1 MLVLFANLVGMEQP
15 SKSAVRKAGSWIRTA
30 IQSGVSLEQV
40 KESSQMQV
48 ITNYRNCFTEPM
60 RRVTDGLVTP
70 LSEHGLAGQVS
81 SRLKRAETIIDKIS
95 KRETGIDLSRMQ
107 DIGGRR
113 VVPDTQGLPPVRI
126 LEQAVLS
133 HWASRVLRTNDY
145 YKEPRPSGYRSI
157 HIVVQEQRRP
167 IEIQLRSPLAHIF
180 AQMVETISQQ
190 FGTNYKQDG
199 DSSIHRQL
207 AEVAELLHSFEVL
220 QPQSG
225 AEIEKYVTETEA
237 LLSSIVDQ
245 LGRGDEGVLNA
256 EAVPTDL

>member
-1 MLVLFANLVGMEQP
+1 MEQP
-15 SKSAVRKAGSWIRTA
+15 SKSAVRKAGSWVRTA

-60 RRVTDGLVTP
+60 RRVTDGLVTL

-95 KRETGIDLSRMQ
+95 NRERGLDLSRMQ
-107 DIGGRR
+107 DIGGCR
-113 VVPDTQGLPPVRI
+113 VVLDSLPQVRT

-157 HIVVQEQRRP
+157 HIVVQEQGRP
-167 IEIQLRSPLAHIF
+167 IEIQLRSPLAHSF
-180 AQMVETISQQ
+180 AQMVEALSQQ

-199 DSSIHRQL
+199 DSPVHRSLAQVARLVSELESSQPHIHTIRR
-207 AEVAELLHSFEVL
+207 
-220 QPQSG
+220 
-225 AEIEKYVTETEA
+225 YVTETEA
-237 LLSSIVDQ
+237 LISSIVDE
-245 LGRGDEGVLNA
+245 LGRGDQGVLNA